1 MPHKK
6 FVLVCT
12 IAFVALIGTV
22 VYLCI
27 DRARISAQ
35 SWSAG
40 IQNAEETLRQVN
52 ALELMLDNGD
62 LDEIRGE
69 LERYRLR
76 SLTGLATIMAQGLP
90 PNSPNLVYARRVF
103 CAERPIDLLAPING
117 SENASL
123 LVVRGVEAQCEKR
136 PGV

>member
-1 MPHKK
+1 MSHKK
-6 FVLVCT
+6 FVLVCA
-12 IAFVALIGTV
+12 IAFIALIGTV

-40 IQNAEETLRQVN
+40 IQNVEETLRQVN
-52 ALELMLDNGD
+52 ALELMLDNSD

-76 SLTGLATIMAQGLP
+76 SLTALATIMAQGLP
-90 PNSPNLVYARRVF
+90 PNSPNMVHVRRVF
-103 CAERPIDLLAPING
+103 CAERPIGLLAPKNG

-123 LVVRGVEAQCEKR
+123 ILVRGVEAQCEKS